1 MPDYDSGMTI
11 PFIIDIPSSRIEE
24 LKQVLE
30 GLEIKFDPENQVV
43 AFNNALTCQSVAMG
57 YDLPGMVVEMNR
69 YLDETK
75 PDPQDTRGPQ
85 EVEHRTPTGVPAV
98 RHRELRLGQ
107 QQGEL
112 YLVGKRENNLAGTH
126 AGPSPVFEEQ
136 E

>member
-75 PDPQDTRGPQ
+75 LTPRIPEDHKKWSTERRQAFLQFAIENFDWDNSKVNYTWWENERIIWQELTQDHP
-85 EVEHRTPTGVPAV
+85 
-98 RHRELRLGQ
+98 
-107 QQGEL
+107 
-112 YLVGKRENNLAGTH
+112 
-126 AGPSPVFEEQ
+126 PVFEEQ